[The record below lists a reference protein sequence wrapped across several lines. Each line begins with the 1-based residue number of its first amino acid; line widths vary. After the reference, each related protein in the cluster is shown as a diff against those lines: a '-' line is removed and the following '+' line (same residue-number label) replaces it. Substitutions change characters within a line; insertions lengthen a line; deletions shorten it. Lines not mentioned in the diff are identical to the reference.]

1 MIALTIFNTTIV
13 EQEEEYCYHQYDDDD
28 GGGST
33 NGHNDIGVQ
42 DKSSISV
49 LVNK

>member
-13 EQEEEYCYHQYDDDD
+13 EQEEEYCYHQYDDD

-33 NGHNDIGVQ
+33 NDHNDIGVQ
-42 DKSSISV
+42 DKSSIFV